1 MHLNHISK
9 FYHWFLWKSCIQPT
23 CLSFIV
29 LWKPLYIIF
38 IMVHLL
44 GDGQDLNKQ
53 TCYIHII
60 QAVYA
65 YCPFLFFYLFCLTIS
80 AILYLICF
88 PSILLLIWYGRYEA
102 WLSQYSVSLCLWWVN
117 NACLIFIVYQVKF

>member
-9 FYHWFLWKSCIQPT
+9 LYHWFLWKCCIQPT

-65 YCPFLFFYLFCLTIS
+65 YCPFLFFLSVLSDDFCHSLFDLFSLNTS
-80 AILYLICF
+80 SHLVWAVWSLIITLQCF
-88 PSILLLIWYGRYEA
+88 SMFM
-102 WLSQYSVSLCLWWVN
+102 VS
-117 NACLIFIVYQVKF
+117 